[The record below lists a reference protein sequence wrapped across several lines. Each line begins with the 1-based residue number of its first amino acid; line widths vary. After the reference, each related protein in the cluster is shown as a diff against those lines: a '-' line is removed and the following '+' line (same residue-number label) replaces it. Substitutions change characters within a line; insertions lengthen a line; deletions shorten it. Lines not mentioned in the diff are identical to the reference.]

1 MKPIFFVVCFW
12 FLLVCVGFVLGPA
25 TPIDFW
31 SHFFVTGRID
41 FEFLLSQSAILELRL
56 VHVLLA
62 SITGF
67 ALATA
72 GRSLQHLLQNP
83 LADPHVVGLS
93 AGSTTVVLL
102 SILFAPTFTQ
112 QLLGGWLPAVWI
124 SAIVGAVLA
133 LLLLNFFLFKLVR
146 QWGAPALALAGLFLN
161 AGFAA
166 VLMVVFARLSPSGLS
181 EVQSWTLGAIQPY
194 GLRQA
199 LVLSLPLLL
208 SSCYLMS
215 RERSLLLWSFGQDF
229 ALANGVDVVVLR
241 GRILVAL
248 AILCASAV
256 CAAGSVGFVG
266 LLVPHLTRQWFLGS
280 QRLWVRPLFNGV
292 AGACVLL
299 AADVM
304 SRNLT
309 PPTELPVGVY
319 TALLSLPSL
328 FVLLLREK
336 RPA

>member
-1 MKPIFFVVCFW
+1 M
-12 FLLVCVGFVLGPA
+12 
-25 TPIDFW
+25 
-31 SHFFVTGRID
+31 
-41 FEFLLSQSAILELRL
+41 
-56 VHVLLA
+56 A
-62 SITGF
+62 SFTGF

-93 AGSTTVVLL
+93 AGSTSAVLM
-102 SILFAPTFTQ
+102 SVLFAPAFAQ

-124 SAIVGAVLA
+124 SALVGAVFA
-133 LLLLNFFLFKLVR
+133 LLLLRAFLFKLVR
-146 QWGAPALALAGLFLN
+146 HWGAPALALAGLFLN

-166 VLMVVFARLSPSGLS
+166 VLMVVFARLSPAGLS
-181 EVQSWTLGAIQPY
+181 EVQTWTLGAIQPY

-199 LVLSLPLLL
+199 LVLLPPMFI

-215 RERSLLLWSFGQDF
+215 CERSLLLLSFGQDF
-229 ALANGVDVVVLR
+229 ALSNGVDVVKLR
-241 GRILVAL
+241 SRILVAL
-248 AILCASAV
+248 AILCASSV

-266 LLVPHLTRQWFLGS
+266 LMVPHLTRHWFSGS

-292 AGACVLL
+292 AGAGVLL

-309 PPTELPVGVY
+309 TPTELPVGVY

-328 FVLLLREK
+328 FLFMLREK
-336 RPA
+336 RLA